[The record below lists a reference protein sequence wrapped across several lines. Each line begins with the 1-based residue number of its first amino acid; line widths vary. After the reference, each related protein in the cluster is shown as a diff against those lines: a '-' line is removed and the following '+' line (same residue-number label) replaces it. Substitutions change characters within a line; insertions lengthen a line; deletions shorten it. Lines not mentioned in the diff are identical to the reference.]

1 LQLPVYLD
9 NHATTRV
16 DPRVLEAMLP
26 YFGDVYGNAGSTTH
40 AYGWEAR
47 DAVRA
52 ARETIARAINA
63 APDEIIF
70 TSGATE
76 SDNLA
81 IFGVAERAKRRGD
94 HLVSVTTEHKA
105 VLDPL
110 YKLRQRGYDITL
122 LPVVLT
128 GLKESTQSRAGY
140 LDPQAVREAL
150 KPETCLVSVM
160 LANNEIG
167 VIQDLRAIAE
177 ICHAAG
183 VLVHSDATQAVGK
196 LPIDVRTLGVDLL
209 SFTAHKIHG
218 PKGIGAL
225 YIRRHDVPVRLEP
238 QIFGGGQEAGFRSG
252 TLNVPGIVGFA
263 KALELSLAEL
273 PTEIPRQRALRDRLY
288 QGLGERIDRM
298 YLNGPTLAEPAWRL
312 ANNLNV
318 TFEYVHGE
326 SLILAMGDL
335 AVSSGSACTS
345 ANPEPSH
352 VLKALGL
359 SEDLTRA
366 SIRFGLSR
374 FTTNQEIDFAVET
387 VAENVARLRKLS
399 SMS

>member
-1 LQLPVYLD
+1 V
-9 NHATTRV
+9 
-16 DPRVLEAMLP
+16 
-26 YFGDVYGNAGSTTH
+26 
-40 AYGWEAR
+40 R
-47 DAVRA
+47 D
-52 ARETIARAINA
+52 
-63 APDEIIF
+63 
-70 TSGATE
+70 
-76 SDNLA
+76 
-81 IFGVAERAKRRGD
+81 
-94 HLVSVTTEHKA
+94 
-105 VLDPL
+105 
-110 YKLRQRGYDITL
+110 
-122 LPVVLT
+122 
-128 GLKESTQSRAGY
+128 
-140 LDPQAVREAL
+140 AL

-167 VIQDLRAIAE
+167 VIQDIRAIADL
-177 ICHAAG
+177 CHEQG
-183 VLVHSDATQAVGK
+183 VLVHCDATQAVGK
-196 LPIDVRTLGVDLL
+196 LPVDVRALGVDLL

-225 YIRRHDVPVRLEP
+225 YVRRHDMPVRLEP

-263 KALELSLAEL
+263 KALELSLAEM
-273 PTEIPRQRALRDRLY
+273 PHEIPRQRLLRDRLY
-288 QGLGERIDRM
+288 HGLCQQIDRM
-298 YLNGPTLAEPAWRL
+298 YLNGPALAQQDWRL

-326 SLILAMGDL
+326 SLILAMQNL

-387 VAENVARLRKLS
+387 VAENVSRLRKLS
-399 SMS
+399 SMT

>member
-1 LQLPVYLD
+1 MQLPVYLD

-16 DPRVLEAMLP
+16 DPRVIEAMLP

-81 IFGVAERAKRRGD
+81 IFGVAERTKRRGD

-110 YKLRQRGYDITL
+110 YKLRQRGYVITL
-122 LPVVLT
+122 LPVAQFD
-128 GLKESTQSRAGY
+128 QSRAGY
-140 LDPQAVREAL
+140 LDPQAVRDAI
-150 KPETCLVSVM
+150 KPTTCLVSVM

-167 VIQDLRAIAE
+167 VIQDVRAVAE
-177 ICHAAG
+177 ICHEQG
-183 VLVHSDATQAVGK
+183 VLLHCDATQAVGK
-196 LPIDVRTLGVDLL
+196 LPVDVRALGVDLM

-225 YIRRHDVPVRLEP
+225 YIRRYDTPVRLEP

-263 KALELSLAEL
+263 KALELSLAEM

-288 QGLGERIDRM
+288 QGLAERIDRM
-298 YLNGPTLAEPAWRL
+298 YLNGPTLEKSEWRL

-326 SLILAMGDL
+326 SLILAMRDL

-387 VAENVARLRKLS
+387 VAENVSRLRKLS
-399 SMS
+399 SMT